1 MMMFWNIKLPKN
13 KKMNA
18 NPCLRFFTVMGMENE
33 EVEIPQG
40 LLEVVKFF
48 TNPKTM
54 IRITHHDFL
63 SVRELLPFV
72 DDPISAPSPDYNEDD
87 VIDKISI
94 PKQDL
99 ESIHKKYWEF
109 VCPYDPEILKKVCA
123 HVYRGRGDEAEKEI
137 QRLCFVE
144 QKFRNGGNREYWKAL
159 FNSSNPINPKS
170 VWEKIRPAPVGELY
184 LDFNGSFD
192 DYIRLFQRDFPEYS
206 KLLHWSRSFEKK
218 PDIDTLKRFV
228 SITSGEISKRIKEEQ
243 RYYGVRLLKRWGT
256 TAPPAPFIPFKDDY
270 ALIQVTKALG
280 MVEPGQRLEGAAEW
294 IDRVNKKALKGSRL
308 EGRECLRLVL
318 ETQNIHFRGETMSIL
333 QLVDIAHGKFR
344 YILDP
349 RISQEELAGEACKIL
364 QGRSP
369 LKIDEKYRE
378 WDPATVMQYVP
389 NKTTG
394 TCCTMVTAVSVFF
407 KWRDA
412 YFQEKLVREWEKSEA
427 QKLVDRDPRK
437 ETLEQFAARKH
448 NETVRTCAIT
458 GESIPPGQETQL
470 LTFSWRSPMYR
481 TVLSYLEKTRLAW
494 KASKEGT
501 HGKKRKLGDI
511 SDEICECCDKKSV
524 KIMQFCKQ
532 HAPKIQ
538 KKKKQTNEKIP
549 IPENGG
555 DVGDGGVCKRDSDP

>member
-1 MMMFWNIKLPKN
+1 
-13 KKMNA
+13 MNA
-18 NPCLRFFTVMGMENE
+18 NPCLRFFTVMGMEKE
-33 EVEIPQG
+33 QVEIPQG

-54 IRITHHDFL
+54 IKITHHDFL

-72 DDPISAPSPDYNEDD
+72 DEPVSAPSLDYDEDD
-87 VIDKISI
+87 VIAKISI
-94 PKQDL
+94 QKQDL

-109 VCPYDPEILKKVCA
+109 VCPYDPDILKKVCA
-123 HVYRGRGDEAEKEI
+123 HVYRGKGDEAEREI

-144 QKFRNGGNREYWKAL
+144 QKFRSGGNREYWKAL
-159 FNSSNPINPKS
+159 FNSSNPINPRS
-170 VWEKIRPAPVGELY
+170 VWEKTRPIPVGELY

-192 DYIRLFQRDFPEYS
+192 DYIRLFQGDFPEYS
-206 KLLHWSRSFEKK
+206 KLLHWARSFERK

-243 RYYGVRLLKRWGT
+243 RYYGIRLLKRWDA
-256 TAPPAPFIPFKDDY
+256 TAPPAPFTPFKEDY
-270 ALIQVTKALG
+270 TLNQVIKALSIID
-280 MVEPGQRLEGAAEW
+280 PSQRLQGAAEW
-294 IDRVNKKALKGSRL
+294 IHRVNKKALKGSQL

-318 ETQNIHFRGETMSIL
+318 ETQNIPFRGEIMSIL

-369 LKIDEKYRE
+369 LKIDEKYSE
-378 WDPATVMQYVP
+378 WDPATIMRHVSTQT
-389 NKTTG
+389 NG
-394 TCCTMVTAVSVFF
+394 TMVTAVSVFF

-427 QKLVDRDPRK
+427 RKLIDRDPRK
-437 ETLEQFAARKH
+437 ETFDQFAARKH
-448 NETVRTCAIT
+448 SETVRTCAVT
-458 GESIPPGQETQL
+458 GESIPPGQETQI

-481 TVLSYLEKTRLAW
+481 TVLSYLEKTKLAW
-494 KASKEGT
+494 KASKEGP
-501 HGKKRKLGDI
+501 HGRKRKLGEI
-511 SDEICECCDKKSV
+511 SADICECCDEKPV
-524 KIMQFCKQ
+524 KTMQFCKQ

-538 KKKKQTNEKIP
+538 KKKKQTNEKIT
-549 IPENGG
+549 IPENDG
-555 DVGDGGVCKRDSDP
+555 DDGDGSVCKRDSDP